1 MSTPQ
6 KAPSADL
13 SLEDALK
20 EVWRQALVE
29 NLPEVTLGGE
39 VYPVNVIKSKRL
51 RQVYFQFGGETL
63 AGIEQNPKT
72 ASRWAALARAGKKVM
87 QFRQESG
94 YLAVVADGK
103 CILYGSRAA
112 KK

>member
-1 MSTPQ
+1 MPE
-6 KAPSADL
+6 ANL
-13 SLEDALK
+13 SLEDTLK
-20 EVWRQALVE
+20 EVWRQTLVE
-29 NLPEVTLGGE
+29 GLPEVTLDGKA
-39 VYPVNVIKSKRL
+39 YPVNLIKSKGL
-51 RQVYFQFGGETL
+51 RQVYFKFGDQTL

-72 ASRWAALARAGKKVM
+72 ASRWAALARSGKKVM

-103 CILYGSRAA
+103 CNLYGSRAS